1 MKAPIQTEKCA
12 DEQGYVFS
20 DSHFFRLAFVC
31 RFVPER
37 WSRMLYVYV
46 ARVVGIGAEMPAPD
60 NKNCGWLYKAV
71 LAPFKIIC
79 RYAERRRGAS
89 PPIVAGQ
96 CHGAARHAPSAAFP
110 EAGQRRA
117 CREHTAAA
125 ARRVECQSLCG
136 CLDFAAKDVPRM

>member
-20 DSHFFRLAFVC
+20 NSHFFKLASVC

-60 NKNCGWLYKAV
+60 NKNCGWL
-71 LAPFKIIC
+71 
-79 RYAERRRGAS
+79 
-89 PPIVAGQ
+89 
-96 CHGAARHAPSAAFP
+96 
-110 EAGQRRA
+110 
-117 CREHTAAA
+117 
-125 ARRVECQSLCG
+125 
-136 CLDFAAKDVPRM
+136 AKPYLPLSR